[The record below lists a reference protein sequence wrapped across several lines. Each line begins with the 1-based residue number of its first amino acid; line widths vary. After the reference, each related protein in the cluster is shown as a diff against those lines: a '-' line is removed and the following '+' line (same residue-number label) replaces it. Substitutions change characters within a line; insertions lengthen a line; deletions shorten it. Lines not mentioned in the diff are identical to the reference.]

1 MKKRLMLLSCL
12 LVSCSINGFV
22 VRNCINH
29 ETSTSFSSQYDYF
42 SGNKNYQININE
54 DKKTIKVKITSL
66 EGTLS
71 VRVYDNSTSHYEGN
85 IDYDFDFTINLNKG
99 KYKVSL
105 TADEHK
111 GSYSFSW

>member
-12 LVSCSINGFV
+12 LASCSINGFV

-42 SGNKNYQININE
+42 SGNKNYHININE
-54 DKKTIKVKITSL
+54 DKTIKVKITSL

-71 VRVYDNSTSHYEGN
+71 VRVYDNSTSY
-85 IDYDFDFTINLNKG
+85 
-99 KYKVSL
+99 
-105 TADEHK
+105 
-111 GSYSFSW
+111 